1 MNTLYRPE
9 MLYSD
14 GRFVTGGEVL
24 VDGDGLVLEIR
35 DGAKTHVPESGHGAP
50 GSSPTKVVE
59 LPGKALLPGFVN
71 AHSHTFQRLIRG
83 KSESRVS
90 SGRDFWSWRGTMYH
104 AASRLDPQ
112 QVYDVARMA
121 FLEMVLAGTTTV
133 GEFHYLHTAADGRPY
148 DDPNLLSKQVIAA
161 AQSVGIRIVL
171 LRTAYLR
178 AGFELPPD
186 PGQRRFYESSTGFLE
201 NMVTLVR
208 EARGDGSLVRFGVA
222 PHSVRAVP
230 LHELHE
236 IAEWT
241 RANKL
246 PLHMHVAEQ
255 MAENAACVREYGATP
270 VELLAREKILGSDFT
285 AVHGVHVTD
294 EEIKMLAETGTTV
307 CSCPTTE
314 RNLGDGF
321 VRADEMLAAGIRI
334 ALGSDS
340 QAQIDP
346 LEDARELEYHLRLQ
360 QQKRAVLDQVEGKT
374 LAASLFD
381 CATVHGA
388 RSLAVPAG
396 GLTPGAMADFFTVD
410 LNDLSIAGNSADD
423 LLPIVV
429 FSLGRSAIRDVV
441 VQGRWVVRDQQHP
454 QQDEIVSRYRE
465 LHEKVWV
472 DAGRKR

>member
-1 MNTLYRPE
+1 MKTLYRPE
-9 MLYSD
+9 LLYSD
-14 GRFVTGGEVL
+14 GRFVANGEVL
-24 VDGDGLVLEIR
+24 VGEDGCVV
-35 DGAKTHVPESGHGAP
+35 GAIEGADI
-50 GSSPTKVVE
+50 SAAKVVE

-71 AHSHTFQRLIRG
+71 AHSHSFQRLIRG
-83 KSESRVS
+83 KSESRVV

-133 GEFHYLHTAADGRPY
+133 GEFHYLHTAPDGRPY
-148 DDPNLLSKQVIAA
+148 DDPNLLSRQVIAA

-178 AGFELPPD
+178 SGFELPLD
-186 PGQRRFYESSTGFLE
+186 PGQTRFFESSKAFLE
-201 NMVTLVR
+201 NMTALVV
-208 EARGDGSLVRFGVA
+208 DGATWGETVHFGVA
-222 PHSVRAVP
+222 PHSIRAVP
-230 LHELHE
+230 LNALHE

-241 RANKL
+241 RAKKL

-255 MAENAACVREYGATP
+255 VAENAACVREYGATP
-270 VELLAREKILGSDFT
+270 VALLAKEGILGEDFT
-285 AVHGVHVTD
+285 AVHGVHVTA
-294 EEIKMLAETGTTV
+294 EEIAMMAEAEATI

-321 VRADEMLAAGIRI
+321 VLADEILAAGIRV

-360 QQKRAVLDQVEGKT
+360 QQKRAILDQVGGKS
-374 LAASLFD
+374 LAAQLFD

-388 RSLAVPAG
+388 RSLAVRG
-396 GLTPGAMADFFTVD
+396 GELTPGAFADFFTVD
-410 LNDLSIAGNSADD
+410 LKDVSIAGNSVED
-423 LLPIVV
+423 LLPILV
-429 FSLGRSAIRDVV
+429 FSLNRSSIRDVV
-441 VQGRWVVRDQQHP
+441 VNGRFILRDQRHAL
-454 QQDEIVSRYRE
+454 QDEIVARYRE
-465 LHEKVWV
+465 LHETVWS
-472 DAGRKR
+472 DSYRR